1 MKKKTK
7 FNNKKKIINPYYT
20 NLYLSGGEIASGVI
34 NAAGQAIQSG
44 IQAGQ
49 IANTSKMEEN
59 IKAASTANIG
69 ENAKSTNDLMNA
81 WNSIDWQNG
90 TSKEELYGDH
100 GQRTAQAFVGMTQ
113 GATQGKGL
121 FGRSMGV
128 AGSILGTIIGS
139 SAAAAKAKKKAK
151 EINQKANLANA
162 NQLSAFQ
169 NSASNLSENT
179 NLNALSTYAAEGGPL
194 FTNGGQFGNDVTY
207 INEGGTHEENIYD
220 GVPQGMAPDGNPNLV
235 EEGEVIYNDYVYSNR
250 LKPDKKLLEAYNLPT
265 KYKDK
270 TFAEIAD
277 DLSKESKER
286 QYDPISKRGLEDS
299 MNKLQQAQDKFKE
312 IKKQKQLNQLMSK
325 LTDEDLSLLSEMTQS
340 QQPQQTMFDIG
351 GPIEPIVPNIQG
363 FNTQQIQTPDIQQ
376 TSNTLTNTVNN
387 TASKPFDISY
397 LKNDN
402 ITGQITDT
410 LGQITKAIAN
420 TNKQNN
426 AEKYRDL
433 NKKGIVPAFAKGG
446 YLFADGGQEQKDF
459 LRQLSEDFASNEY
472 QRMQEEGLADYMKTA
487 NSDYMKLVK
496 DLQKLELDDE
506 EAYNQERL
514 EKFSNNIPTPLD
526 LLKNESNL
534 FEKKTSKINKKQ
546 QRQEKWNEFKEGLK
560 NPDILRTIP
569 IGVKGA
575 MALSDA
581 LGWTNKTDYSN
592 PNLIAKNTRT
602 VGVPTIGN
610 YMTYNPL
617 DPNYMTNQQ
626 RQLAMANQ
634 NAIMNTSMGNAGTA
648 MAGLLAN
655 SYNNQI
661 AQGDT
666 YRKAM
671 EENLK
676 QRQLVEDFNRGTN
689 VQNAQMMLDADKAN
703 QKTFLESGLTQAKM
717 REEIDQALSSARSAN
732 LDNFLASLGDLG
744 KETTD
749 RNAVN
754 TTIDKTGIPGAED
767 FKRKYGGKLKR
778 NKKSKYFKTL

>member
-1 MKKKTK
+1 MKKKIK

-44 IQAGQ
+44 IQSGQ
-49 IANTSKMEEN
+49 IADTSKMEEN
-59 IKAASTANIG
+59 IKAASTTNIG

-90 TSKEELYGDH
+90 TSKQELYGDH
-100 GQRTAQAFVGMTQ
+100 GQRTAQAFMGMAQ

-128 AGSILGTIIGS
+128 AGSALGTIIGS
-139 SAAAAKAKKKAK
+139 ISAAAKAKKKAE

-265 KYKDK
+265 KYKNK

-325 LTDEDLSLLSEMTQS
+325 LTNDDLSLLSEMAQS

-351 GPIEPIVPNIQG
+351 GMIEPIVPNIQG

-376 TSNTLTNTVNN
+376 TSDILTNTVNN

-410 LGQITKAIAN
+410 LGQITEAIAN
-420 TNKQNN
+420 ASKQNN
-426 AEKYRDL
+426 AEKYRNL
-433 NKKGIVPAFAKGG
+433 NKKGIVPAFAEGG
-446 YLFADGGQEQKDF
+446 YLFDTGGDKIKQQIDLFNTLKSSSEENQKDIVKS
-459 LRQLSEDFASNEY
+459 LKSIHLDPLESPIGKKIQVPVIQLKRPTVQQFNSQEDIDAFKEQNK
-472 QRMQEEGLADYMKTA
+472 QELKEA
-487 NSDYMKLVK
+487 N
-496 DLQKLELDDE
+496 
-506 EAYNQERL
+506 
-514 EKFSNNIPTPLD
+514 
-526 LLKNESNL
+526 
-534 FEKKTSKINKKQ
+534 KQ
-546 QRQEKWNEFKEGLK
+546 YRQEKWNEFKEGLK

-592 PNLIAKNTRT
+592 PNLIAKNTKT
-602 VGVPTIGN
+602 VSAPTIGN
-610 YMTYNPL
+610 YMAYNPL
-617 DPNYMTNQQ
+617 DPNYMMNQQ

-634 NAIMNTSMGNAGTA
+634 NAIMNASMGNAGTA

-671 EENLK
+671 EEDFKRK
-676 QRQLVEDFNRGTN
+676 QFVEDFNRGTN
-689 VQNAQMMLDADKAN
+689 VQKAQLMLDADKAN
-703 QKTFLESGLTQAKM
+703 QKTFLESGLQQATA
-717 REEIDQALSSARSAN
+717 REAIDQALSSAKSAN

>member
-1 MKKKTK
+1 MKKKIK
-7 FNNKKKIINPYYT
+7 FNNKNKIINPYYT

-49 IANTSKMEEN
+49 IADTSKMEEN

-90 TSKEELYGDH
+90 TSKQELYGDH
-100 GQRTAQAFVGMTQ
+100 GQRAAQAFMGMTQ

-128 AGSILGTIIGS
+128 AGSALGTIIGS
-139 SAAAAKAKKKAK
+139 ISAAVKSKKKAE

-169 NSASNLSENT
+169 NSASNLSENA

-194 FTNGGQFGNDVTY
+194 FTNGGQFDNDVTY

-265 KYKDK
+265 KYKNK

-286 QYDPISKRGLEDS
+286 QYDPISKRGLEDN

-325 LTDEDLSLLSEMTQS
+325 LTNDDLSLLSEMAQS
-340 QQPQQTMFDIG
+340 QQPQQTKFDLG
-351 GPIEPIVPNIQG
+351 GMETLAPNIQG
-363 FNTQQIQTPDIQQ
+363 FNVPQIQTPDVQQ
-376 TSNTLTNTVNN
+376 VSSTLTNTVNN
-387 TASKPFDISY
+387 TASKPFNLSY

-410 LGQITKAIAN
+410 LGQITGAIADAA
-420 TNKQNN
+420 KQNN

-433 NKKGIVPAFAKGG
+433 NKKGIVPAFAEGG
-446 YLFADGGQEQKDF
+446 YLFADGGDPLLKYISTIKDPTNRQKLYDEYVQYNYPTVNESDLTSVEPVNKSLFGNNTTEKNSKKQQQRIKTPKVKTELTEEQK
-459 LRQLSEDFASNEY
+459 Q
-472 QRMQEEGLADYMKTA
+472 Q
-487 NSDYMKLVK
+487 
-496 DLQKLELDDE
+496 
-506 EAYNQERL
+506 
-514 EKFSNNIPTPLD
+514 
-526 LLKNESNL
+526 
-534 FEKKTSKINKKQ
+534 KQ
-546 QRQEKWNEFKEGLK
+546 QRQEKWNKFKEGLK

-592 PNLIAKNTRT
+592 PNLIAKNTKT
-602 VGVPTIGN
+602 VGAPTIGN

-617 DPNYMTNQQ
+617 DPNYMMNQQ

-634 NAIMNTSMGNAGTA
+634 NAIMNASMGNAGTA

-661 AQGDT
+661 AQGDA

-689 VQNAQMMLDADKAN
+689 VQKAQLMLDADKAN
-703 QKTFLESGLTQAKM
+703 QKTFLESGLQQATA
-717 REEIDQALSSARSAN
+717 REAIDQALSSARSAN

>member
-20 NLYLSGGEIASGVI
+20 NLYLSGGEIASGAV
-34 NAAGQAIQSG
+34 NATGQAIQSG

-49 IANTSKMEEN
+49 IADTSKMEEN

-69 ENAKSTNDLMNA
+69 EGAKSTNDLMNA
-81 WNSIDWQNG
+81 WNSIDWQSG
-90 TSKEELYGDH
+90 TSKEELYGNH
-100 GQRTAQAFVGMTQ
+100 GQRAAQAFMGMAQ
-113 GATQGKGL
+113 GAASGKGL
-121 FGRSMGV
+121 FGRSMGIV
-128 AGSILGTIIGS
+128 GSALGTAIGSIG
-139 SAAAAKAKKKAK
+139 AAVKAKRKAE
-151 EINQKANLANA
+151 EINEKSKLANA

-169 NSASNLSENT
+169 NSASNLSENS

-220 GVPQGMAPDGNPNLV
+220 GVPQGIAPDGNPNLV

-250 LKPDKKLLEAYNLPT
+250 LKPDKKLLETYNLPT

-312 IKKQKQLNQLMSK
+312 IRKQKQLDQLMSK
-325 LTDEDLSLLSEMTQS
+325 LTNDDLSLLSEMAQQ
-340 QQPQQTMFDIG
+340 QQPQQTKFDLG
-351 GPIEPIVPNIQG
+351 GMETLAPNIQG
-363 FNTQQIQTPDIQQ
+363 FNVPQIQTPDVQQ
-376 TSNTLTNTVNN
+376 VSNTLTNTVNN
-387 TASKPFDISY
+387 TASKPFNLSY
-397 LKNDN
+397 LNNDN
-402 ITGQITDT
+402 ISGQIADT
-410 LGQITKAIAN
+410 LGQITGAIADAA
-420 TNKQNN
+420 KQNN
-426 AEKYRDL
+426 AESYRDL
-433 NKKGIVPAFAKGG
+433 NKKGIVPAFAEGG
-446 YLFADGGQEQKDF
+446 YLFADGGNRLNLLKSPIGKKIKASDIQLKRPTVQQFNSQEDIDAFKEQN
-459 LRQLSEDFASNEY
+459 RQELKE
-472 QRMQEEGLADYMKTA
+472 A
-487 NSDYMKLVK
+487 NKQYR
-496 DLQKLELDDE
+496 
-506 EAYNQERL
+506 QERWN
-514 EKFSNNIPTPLD
+514 KFKED
-526 LLKNESNL
+526 LKNSE
-534 FEKKTSKINKKQ
+534 
-546 QRQEKWNEFKEGLK
+546 
-560 NPDILRTIP
+560 ILRTIP

-602 VGVPTIGN
+602 VGAPTIGN
-610 YMTYNPL
+610 YMAYNPL
-617 DPNYMTNQQ
+617 DPNYMMNQQ

-634 NAIMNTSMGNAGTA
+634 NAIMNASIGNAGTT

-689 VQNAQMMLDADKAN
+689 VQNAQMILDADKAN
-703 QKTFLESGLTQAKM
+703 QKAFLESGLTQAKL
-717 REEIDQALSSARSAN
+717 REEIDQALSSARSTN

>member
-1 MKKKTK
+1 MKKKIK

-44 IQAGQ
+44 IQSGQ
-49 IANTSKMEEN
+49 IADTSKMEEN
-59 IKAASTANIG
+59 VKAASTANIG
-69 ENAKSTNDLMNA
+69 EGVKSTNDLMNA
-81 WNSIDWQNG
+81 WNSIDWQSG

-100 GQRTAQAFVGMTQ
+100 GQRAAQAFMGMAQ

-121 FGRSMGV
+121 FGKALGI
-128 AGSILGTIIGS
+128 AGSALGTAIGS
-139 SAAAAKAKKKAK
+139 IGAAVKAKKKAK

-207 INEGGTHEENIYD
+207 INEGGTHEENVYD

-325 LTDEDLSLLSEMTQS
+325 LTNDDLSLLSEMAQS
-340 QQPQQTMFDIG
+340 QQPQQTKFDLG
-351 GPIEPIVPNIQG
+351 GMEILAPNIQG
-363 FNTQQIQTPDIQQ
+363 FNVPQIQTPDVQQ
-376 TSNTLTNTVNN
+376 VSNTLTNTVNN
-387 TASKPFDISY
+387 TASKPFNLSY

-410 LGQITKAIAN
+410 LGQITEAIAN
-420 TNKQNN
+420 ASKQNN
-426 AEKYRDL
+426 TERYRNL
-433 NKKGIVPAFAKGG
+433 NKKGIIPAFAEGG
-446 YLFADGGQEQKDF
+446 YLFAGGGDPLLKYISTIKDPTNRQKLYDEYVQYNYPTVNESDLTGVEPVNESLFENNTTEKKSKKQQQRIKTPKVKAELTEEQK
-459 LRQLSEDFASNEY
+459 Q
-472 QRMQEEGLADYMKTA
+472 Q
-487 NSDYMKLVK
+487 
-496 DLQKLELDDE
+496 
-506 EAYNQERL
+506 
-514 EKFSNNIPTPLD
+514 
-526 LLKNESNL
+526 
-534 FEKKTSKINKKQ
+534 KQ
-546 QRQEKWNEFKEGLK
+546 QRQEKWNKFKEGLK

-602 VGVPTIGN
+602 IGTPTIGN
-610 YMTYNPL
+610 YMAYNPL
-617 DPNYMTNQQ
+617 DPNYMMNQQ

-634 NAIMNTSMGNAGTA
+634 NAITNASMGNAGTA

-655 SYNNQI
+655 SYNTQI

-671 EENLK
+671 EEDLK

-689 VQNAQMMLDADKAN
+689 VQKAQMMLDADKAN
-703 QKTFLESGLTQAKM
+703 QKTFLESGLAQAKM
-717 REEIDQALSSARSAN
+717 REEIDQALSGAKSTN

-754 TTIDKTGIPGAED
+754 TTIDKTGVLGAED

>member
-7 FNNKKKIINPYYT
+7 FNNKNKIINPYYT

-49 IANTSKMEEN
+49 IADTSKMEEN

-90 TSKEELYGDH
+90 TSKQELYGDH
-100 GQRTAQAFVGMTQ
+100 GQRTAQAFIGMAQ

-121 FGRSMGV
+121 FNRTMGV
-128 AGSILGTIIGS
+128 AGSALGTIIGS
-139 SAAAAKAKKKAK
+139 ISAAVKSKKKAE

-169 NSASNLSENT
+169 NNASNLSENT

-194 FTNGGQFGNDVTY
+194 FTNGGQFGNNVTY

-265 KYKDK
+265 KYKNK

-325 LTDEDLSLLSEMTQS
+325 LTNDDLSLLSEMAQS

-363 FNTQQIQTPDIQQ
+363 FDVQQVPIPDIQQ
-376 TSNTLTNTVNN
+376 TSDILTNTVNN
-387 TASKPFDISY
+387 TASKPFNISY

-410 LGQITKAIAN
+410 LGQITEAIAN
-420 TNKQNN
+420 ASKQNN
-426 AEKYRDL
+426 AEKYRNL
-433 NKKGIVPAFAKGG
+433 NKKGIIPAFAKGG

-472 QRMQEEGLADYMKTA
+472 QRIQEEGLADYMKTA
-487 NSDYMKLVK
+487 NSDYMKLVN

-514 EKFSNNIPTPLD
+514 EKFSNNLPTPLD

-534 FEKKTSKINKKQ
+534 FEKKTPKIDKKQ
-546 QRQEKWNEFKEGLK
+546 QRQEKWNKFKEGLK

-602 VGVPTIGN
+602 VGAPTIGN
-610 YMTYNPL
+610 YMAYNPL
-617 DPNYMTNQQ
+617 DPNYMMNQQ

-634 NAIMNTSMGNAGTA
+634 NAIMNASMGNAGTA

-655 SYNNQI
+655 SYNTQI
-661 AQGDT
+661 AQGDA

-671 EENLK
+671 EEDFKRK
-676 QRQLVEDFNRGTN
+676 QFVEDFNRGTN
-689 VQNAQMMLDADKAN
+689 VQKAQLMLDADKAN
-703 QKTFLESGLTQAKM
+703 QKTFLESGLQQATA
-717 REEIDQALSSARSAN
+717 REAIDQNLSSAKSAN
-732 LDNFLASLGDLG
+732 LDNFLASLGGLG
-744 KETTD
+744 KEVTD

>member
-7 FNNKKKIINPYYT
+7 FNNKNKIINPYYT

-44 IQAGQ
+44 IQSGQ
-49 IANTSKMEEN
+49 IADTSKMEEN

-69 ENAKSTNDLMNA
+69 EGAKSTNDLMNA
-81 WNSIDWQNG
+81 WNSINWQNG

-100 GQRTAQAFVGMTQ
+100 GQRAAQAFMGMAQ

-121 FGRSMGV
+121 FGKALGI
-128 AGSILGTIIGS
+128 AGSALGTMIGS
-139 SAAAAKAKKKAK
+139 ISAAAKAKKKAK

-351 GPIEPIVPNIQG
+351 GMIEPIVSNIKG
-363 FNTQQIQTPDIQQ
+363 FDVQQIQTPDIQQ
-376 TSNTLTNTVNN
+376 TSDILTNTVNN
-387 TASKPFDISY
+387 TASKPFNISY

-410 LGQITKAIAN
+410 LGQITEAIAN
-420 TNKQNN
+420 ASKQNN

-433 NKKGIVPAFAKGG
+433 NKKGIVPAFAEGG
-446 YLFADGGQEQKDF
+446 YLFANGGDPLLKYISTIKDPTNRQKLYDEYVQYNYPTVNESDLTGVEPINQSLFGNNTTEKKSKKQQQRIKTPKVKTELTEEQK
-459 LRQLSEDFASNEY
+459 Q
-472 QRMQEEGLADYMKTA
+472 Q
-487 NSDYMKLVK
+487 
-496 DLQKLELDDE
+496 
-506 EAYNQERL
+506 
-514 EKFSNNIPTPLD
+514 
-526 LLKNESNL
+526 
-534 FEKKTSKINKKQ
+534 KQ
-546 QRQEKWNEFKEGLK
+546 QRQEKWNKFKEGLK

-592 PNLIAKNTRT
+592 PNLIAKNTKT
-602 VGVPTIGN
+602 IGAPTIGN
-610 YMTYNPL
+610 YMAYNPL
-617 DPNYMTNQQ
+617 DPNYMMNQQ

-634 NAIMNTSMGNAGTA
+634 NAIMNASMGNAGTA

-661 AQGDT
+661 AQGDV

-689 VQNAQMMLDADKAN
+689 VQKAQMMLDADKAN
-703 QKTFLESGLTQAKM
+703 QKTFLESGLAQAKM
-717 REEIDQALSSARSAN
+717 REEIDQALSGAKSTN
-732 LDNFLASLGDLG
+732 LDSFLASLGDLG

>member
-20 NLYLSGGEIASGVI
+20 NLYLSGGAIASGVI

-44 IQAGQ
+44 IQSGQ
-49 IANTSKMEEN
+49 IADTSKMEEN

-81 WNSIDWQNG
+81 WNSINWQNG

-100 GQRTAQAFVGMTQ
+100 GQRAAQAFMGMTQ

-128 AGSILGTIIGS
+128 AGSALGTIIGS
-139 SAAAAKAKKKAK
+139 ISAAVKAKKKAK

-169 NSASNLSENT
+169 NSASNLSENA

-250 LKPDKKLLEAYNLPT
+250 LKPDKNLLEAYNLPT
-265 KYKDK
+265 KYKNK

-325 LTDEDLSLLSEMTQS
+325 LTNDDLSLLSEMAQS

-351 GPIEPIVPNIQG
+351 GMIEPIVSNIKG
-363 FNTQQIQTPDIQQ
+363 FDVQQIQTPDIQQ
-376 TSNTLTNTVNN
+376 TSDILTNTVNN
-387 TASKPFDISY
+387 TASKPFNINY

-410 LGQITKAIAN
+410 LGQITEAIAN
-420 TNKQNN
+420 ASKQNN
-426 AEKYRDL
+426 AEKYRNL
-433 NKKGIVPAFAKGG
+433 NKKGIIPAFAEGG
-446 YLFADGGQEQKDF
+446 YLFANGGDPLLKYISTIKDPTNRQKLYDEYVQYNYPTVNESDLTGVEPGNQPLFGNNTTEKKSKKQQQRIKTPKVKTELTEEQK
-459 LRQLSEDFASNEY
+459 Q
-472 QRMQEEGLADYMKTA
+472 Q
-487 NSDYMKLVK
+487 
-496 DLQKLELDDE
+496 
-506 EAYNQERL
+506 
-514 EKFSNNIPTPLD
+514 
-526 LLKNESNL
+526 
-534 FEKKTSKINKKQ
+534 KQ
-546 QRQEKWNEFKEGLK
+546 QRQEKWNKFKEGLK

-592 PNLIAKNTRT
+592 PNLIAKNTKT
-602 VGVPTIGN
+602 VGAPTIGN
-610 YMTYNPL
+610 YMAYNPL
-617 DPNYMTNQQ
+617 DPNYMMNQQ

-634 NAIMNTSMGNAGTA
+634 NAIMNASIGNAGTA

-655 SYNNQI
+655 SYNTQI

-703 QKTFLESGLTQAKM
+703 QKTFLESGLAQAKM
-717 REEIDQALSSARSAN
+717 REEIDQALSGAKSTN
-732 LDNFLASLGDLG
+732 LDSFLASLGDLG

-754 TTIDKTGIPGAED
+754 TTIDKTGVPGAED

>member
-1 MKKKTK
+1 MKKKIK

-44 IQAGQ
+44 IQSGQ
-49 IANTSKMEEN
+49 IADTSKMEEN

-69 ENAKSTNDLMNA
+69 EGAKSTNDLMNA
-81 WNSIDWQNG
+81 WNSIDWQSG

-100 GQRTAQAFVGMTQ
+100 GQRAAQAFMGMAQ

-121 FGRSMGV
+121 FGKALGI
-128 AGSILGTIIGS
+128 AGSALGTMVGS
-139 SAAAAKAKKKAK
+139 ISAAAKAKKKAK

-169 NSASNLSENT
+169 NSALNLSENA

-265 KYKDK
+265 KYKNK

-325 LTDEDLSLLSEMTQS
+325 LTNDDLSLLSEITQS
-340 QQPQQTMFDIG
+340 QQPQQTKFDLG
-351 GPIEPIVPNIQG
+351 GMETLAPNIQG
-363 FNTQQIQTPDIQQ
+363 FNVPQIQTPDVQQ
-376 TSNTLTNTVNN
+376 VSSTLTNTVNN
-387 TASKPFDISY
+387 TASKPFNLSY

-410 LGQITKAIAN
+410 LGQITEAIADAA
-420 TNKQNN
+420 KQNN
-426 AEKYRDL
+426 TEKYRDL
-433 NKKGIVPAFAKGG
+433 NKKGIVPAFAEGG
-446 YLFADGGQEQKDF
+446 YLFADGGDPLLKYISTIKDPTNRQKLYDEYVQYNYPTINESDLTGVEPVNQSLFGNNTTEKKSKKQQQRIKTPKVKTELTEEQK
-459 LRQLSEDFASNEY
+459 Q
-472 QRMQEEGLADYMKTA
+472 Q
-487 NSDYMKLVK
+487 
-496 DLQKLELDDE
+496 
-506 EAYNQERL
+506 
-514 EKFSNNIPTPLD
+514 
-526 LLKNESNL
+526 
-534 FEKKTSKINKKQ
+534 KQ
-546 QRQEKWNEFKEGLK
+546 QRQEKWNKFKEGLK

-592 PNLIAKNTRT
+592 PNLIAKNTRN
-602 VGVPTIGN
+602 VGAPTIGN
-610 YMTYNPL
+610 YMAYNPL
-617 DPNYMTNQQ
+617 DPNYMMNQQ

-634 NAIMNTSMGNAGTA
+634 NAIINASMGNAGTA

-655 SYNNQI
+655 SYNTQI

-666 YRKAM
+666 YRKAI

-676 QRQLVEDFNRGTN
+676 QKQLVEDFNRGTN

-703 QKTFLESGLTQAKM
+703 QKTFLESGLQQATA
-717 REEIDQALSSARSAN
+717 REAIDQALSSARSAN

-754 TTIDKTGIPGAED
+754 TTIDKTGVPGAED

>member
-1 MKKKTK
+1 MKKKIK
-7 FNNKKKIINPYYT
+7 FNNKKKIINSYYT
-20 NLYLSGGEIASGVI
+20 NLYLNGGEIASGAI
-34 NAAGQAIQSG
+34 NAAEQAIQSG

-49 IANTSKMEEN
+49 IADTSKMEEN
-59 IKAASTANIG
+59 IKAISTANIG

-81 WNSIDWQNG
+81 WNSIDWQSG

-100 GQRTAQAFVGMTQ
+100 DQRTAQAFQGMAQ
-113 GATQGKGL
+113 GAAQGKGL
-121 FGRSMGV
+121 FGKALGI
-128 AGSILGTIIGS
+128 AGSALGTIIGS
-139 SAAAAKAKKKAK
+139 TAAAAKAKKKAK

-194 FTNGGQFGNDVTY
+194 FTNGGQFGNGVTY

-220 GVPQGMAPDGNPNLV
+220 GVPQGIAPDGNPNLV

-250 LKPDKKLLEAYNLPT
+250 LKPDKKLLETYNLPT
-265 KYKDK
+265 KYKNK

-286 QYDPISKRGLEDS
+286 QYDPISKKGLEDS
-299 MNKLQQAQDKFKE
+299 MNKLQQVQDKFKE

-325 LTDEDLSLLSEMTQS
+325 LTNDDLSLLSEITQL
-340 QQPQQTMFDIG
+340 QQPQQTMFD
-351 GPIEPIVPNIQG
+351 
-363 FNTQQIQTPDIQQ
+363 T
-376 TSNTLTNTVNN
+376 
-387 TASKPFDISY
+387 
-397 LKNDN
+397 
-402 ITGQITDT
+402 
-410 LGQITKAIAN
+410 
-420 TNKQNN
+420 
-426 AEKYRDL
+426 
-433 NKKGIVPAFAKGG
+433 
-446 YLFADGGQEQKDF
+446 GGQE
-459 LRQLSEDFASNEY
+459 
-472 QRMQEEGLADYMKTA
+472 
-487 NSDYMKLVK
+487 
-496 DLQKLELDDE
+496 
-506 EAYNQERL
+506 
-514 EKFSNNIPTPLD
+514 
-526 LLKNESNL
+526 
-534 FEKKTSKINKKQ
+534 NKKQ

-560 NPDILRTIP
+560 NPEILRTIP

-581 LGWTNKTDYSN
+581 LGYTNKTDYSN
-592 PNLIAKNTRT
+592 PNLIAKNTRIIDA
-602 VGVPTIGN
+602 PTIGN
-610 YMTYNPL
+610 YMAYNPL
-617 DPNYMTNQQ
+617 DPNYMMNQQ

-634 NAIMNTSMGNAGTA
+634 NAIMNASMGNAGTT

-661 AQGDT
+661 AQGDA

-703 QKTFLESGLTQAKM
+703 QKTFLESGLAQTKM
-717 REEIDQALSSARSAN
+717 REEIDQALSGARSAN

-767 FKRKYGGKLKR
+767 FKRKCGGKLKR

>member
-1 MKKKTK
+1 MKKKIK
-7 FNNKKKIINPYYT
+7 FNNKNKIINPYYT

-49 IANTSKMEEN
+49 IADTSKMEEN

-90 TSKEELYGDH
+90 TSKQELYGDH
-100 GQRTAQAFVGMTQ
+100 GQRAAQAFMGMTQ

-128 AGSILGTIIGS
+128 AGSALGTIIGS
-139 SAAAAKAKKKAK
+139 ISAAVKSKKKAE

-169 NSASNLSENT
+169 NSASNLSENA

-194 FTNGGQFGNDVTY
+194 FTNGGQFDNDVTY

-265 KYKDK
+265 KYKNK

-286 QYDPISKRGLEDS
+286 QYDPISKRGLEDN

-325 LTDEDLSLLSEMTQS
+325 LTNDDLSLLSEMAQS
-340 QQPQQTMFDIG
+340 QQPQQTKFDLG
-351 GPIEPIVPNIQG
+351 GMETLAPNIQG
-363 FNTQQIQTPDIQQ
+363 FNVPQIQTPDVQQ
-376 TSNTLTNTVNN
+376 VSSTLTNTVNN
-387 TASKPFDISY
+387 TASKPFNLSY

-410 LGQITKAIAN
+410 LGQITGAIADAA
-420 TNKQNN
+420 KQNN

-433 NKKGIVPAFAKGG
+433 NKKGIVPAFAEGG
-446 YLFADGGQEQKDF
+446 YLFADGGDPLLKYISTIKDPTNRQKLYDEYVQYNYPTVNESDLTSVEPVNKSLFGNNTTEKNSKKQQQRIKTPKVKTELTEEQK
-459 LRQLSEDFASNEY
+459 Q
-472 QRMQEEGLADYMKTA
+472 Q
-487 NSDYMKLVK
+487 
-496 DLQKLELDDE
+496 
-506 EAYNQERL
+506 
-514 EKFSNNIPTPLD
+514 
-526 LLKNESNL
+526 
-534 FEKKTSKINKKQ
+534 KQ
-546 QRQEKWNEFKEGLK
+546 QRQEKWNKFKEGLK

-592 PNLIAKNTRT
+592 PNLIAKNTKT
-602 VGVPTIGN
+602 VGAPTIGN

-617 DPNYMTNQQ
+617 DPNYMMNQQ

-634 NAIMNTSMGNAGTA
+634 NAIMNASMGNAGTA

-661 AQGDT
+661 AQGDA

-671 EENLK
+671 EEDFKRK
-676 QRQLVEDFNRGTN
+676 QFVEDFNRGTN
-689 VQNAQMMLDADKAN
+689 VQKAQLMLDADKAN
-703 QKTFLESGLTQAKM
+703 QKTFLESGLQQATA
-717 REEIDQALSSARSAN
+717 REAIDQALSSARSAN

>member
-20 NLYLSGGEIASGVI
+20 NLYLSGGEIASGAI

-49 IANTSKMEEN
+49 IADTSKMEEN
-59 IKAASTANIG
+59 IKAASTTNIG
-69 ENAKSTNDLMNA
+69 EGVKSTNDLMNA
-81 WNSIDWQNG
+81 WNSINWQSG

-100 GQRTAQAFVGMTQ
+100 GQRAAQAFMGMAQ

-121 FGRSMGV
+121 FGKALGI
-128 AGSILGTIIGS
+128 AGSALGTMIGS
-139 SAAAAKAKKKAK
+139 IGAAAKAKKKAK

-207 INEGGTHEENIYD
+207 INEGGTHEENVYD
-220 GVPQGMAPDGNPNLV
+220 GVPQGIAPDGNPNLV

-325 LTDEDLSLLSEMTQS
+325 LTNDDLSLLSEITQS
-340 QQPQQTMFDIG
+340 QQPQQTKFDLG
-351 GPIEPIVPNIQG
+351 GMETLAPNIQG
-363 FNTQQIQTPDIQQ
+363 FNVPQIQTPDVQQ
-376 TSNTLTNTVNN
+376 VSSILTNTVNN
-387 TASKPFDISY
+387 TASKPFNLSY

-410 LGQITKAIAN
+410 LGQITGAIADAA
-420 TNKQNN
+420 KQNN
-426 AEKYRDL
+426 AEKYGDL
-433 NKKGIVPAFAKGG
+433 NKKGIVPAFAEGG
-446 YLFADGGQEQKDF
+446 YLFANGGDPLLKYISTIKDPTNRQKLYDEYVQYNYPTVNESDLTGVEPVNESLFGNNTTEKKSKKQQQRIKTPKVKTELTEEQK
-459 LRQLSEDFASNEY
+459 Q
-472 QRMQEEGLADYMKTA
+472 Q
-487 NSDYMKLVK
+487 
-496 DLQKLELDDE
+496 
-506 EAYNQERL
+506 
-514 EKFSNNIPTPLD
+514 
-526 LLKNESNL
+526 
-534 FEKKTSKINKKQ
+534 KQ
-546 QRQEKWNEFKEGLK
+546 QRQEKWNKFKEGLK

-602 VGVPTIGN
+602 IGAPTIGN
-610 YMTYNPL
+610 YMAYNPL
-617 DPNYMTNQQ
+617 DPNYMMNQQ

-634 NAIMNTSMGNAGTA
+634 NAIINASMGNAGTA

-666 YRKAM
+666 YKKAM

-689 VQNAQMMLDADKAN
+689 VQNAQMILDADKAN
-703 QKTFLESGLTQAKM
+703 QKTFLESGLQQATA
-717 REEIDQALSSARSAN
+717 REAIDQNLSSARSAN

>member
-1 MKKKTK
+1 MKKKIK

-44 IQAGQ
+44 IQSGQ
-49 IANTSKMEEN
+49 IADTSKMEEN

-69 ENAKSTNDLMNA
+69 EGAKSTNDLMNA
-81 WNSIDWQNG
+81 WNSIDWQSG

-100 GQRTAQAFVGMTQ
+100 GQRTAQAFLGMAQ

-121 FGRSMGV
+121 FGKALGI
-128 AGSILGTIIGS
+128 AGSAFGTMIGS
-139 SAAAAKAKKKAK
+139 ISAAAKAKKKAK

-169 NSASNLSENT
+169 NNASNLSENA

-325 LTDEDLSLLSEMTQS
+325 LTNDDLSLLSEITQS
-340 QQPQQTMFDIG
+340 QQPQQTKFDLG
-351 GPIEPIVPNIQG
+351 GMETLAPNIQG
-363 FNTQQIQTPDIQQ
+363 FNVPQIQTPDVQQ
-376 TSNTLTNTVNN
+376 VSSTLTNTVNN
-387 TASKPFDISY
+387 TASKPFNLSY

-410 LGQITKAIAN
+410 LGQITGAIVDAA
-420 TNKQNN
+420 KQNN
-426 AEKYRDL
+426 AKKYRDL
-433 NKKGIVPAFAKGG
+433 NKKGIVPAFAEGG
-446 YLFADGGQEQKDF
+446 YLFADGGDPLLKYISTIKDPTNRQKLYDEYVQYNYPTVNESDLTGVEPVNQSLFGNNTTEKKSKKQQQRIKTPKVKTELTEEQK
-459 LRQLSEDFASNEY
+459 Q
-472 QRMQEEGLADYMKTA
+472 Q
-487 NSDYMKLVK
+487 
-496 DLQKLELDDE
+496 
-506 EAYNQERL
+506 
-514 EKFSNNIPTPLD
+514 
-526 LLKNESNL
+526 
-534 FEKKTSKINKKQ
+534 KQ
-546 QRQEKWNEFKEGLK
+546 QRQEKWNKFKEGLK

-602 VGVPTIGN
+602 VGAPTIGN

-617 DPNYMTNQQ
+617 DPNYMMNQQ

-634 NAIMNTSMGNAGTA
+634 NAIMNASMGNAGTA

-671 EENLK
+671 EEDFKRK
-676 QRQLVEDFNRGTN
+676 QFVEDFNRGTN
-689 VQNAQMMLDADKAN
+689 VQKAQLMLDADKAN
-703 QKTFLESGLTQAKM
+703 QKTFLESGLQQATA
-717 REEIDQALSSARSAN
+717 REAIDQALSGAKSTN
-732 LDNFLASLGDLG
+732 LDTFLASLGDLG

>member
-44 IQAGQ
+44 IQSGQ
-49 IANTSKMEEN
+49 IADTSKMEEN

-69 ENAKSTNDLMNA
+69 EGVKSTNDLMNA
-81 WNSIDWQNG
+81 WNSIDWQSG

-100 GQRTAQAFVGMTQ
+100 GQRTAQAFMGMAQ

-121 FGRSMGV
+121 FSKALGI
-128 AGSILGTIIGS
+128 AGSALGTMIGS
-139 SAAAAKAKKKAK
+139 ISAAAKAKKKAK

-250 LKPDKKLLEAYNLPT
+250 LKPDKKLLEVYNLPT
-265 KYKDK
+265 KYKNK

-299 MNKLQQAQDKFKE
+299 MNKLQQAQDKIKE
-312 IKKQKQLNQLMSK
+312 IKKQKQLDQLMSK
-325 LTDEDLSLLSEMTQS
+325 LTDEDLSLLSEMAQQ
-340 QQPQQTMFDIG
+340 QQPQQTMFDLG
-351 GPIEPIVPNIQG
+351 GMETLAPNIQG
-363 FNTQQIQTPDIQQ
+363 FNVPQIQTPDVQQ
-376 TSNTLTNTVNN
+376 VSSTLTNTVNN
-387 TASKPFDISY
+387 TASKPFNLSY

-410 LGQITKAIAN
+410 LGQITGAIADAA
-420 TNKQNN
+420 KQNN
-426 AEKYRDL
+426 VEKYRNL
-433 NKKGIVPAFAKGG
+433 NKKGIIPAFAEGG
-446 YLFADGGQEQKDF
+446 YLFANGGDPLLKYISTIKDPTN
-459 LRQLSEDFASNEY
+459 R
-472 QRMQEEGLADYMKTA
+472 
-487 NSDYMKLVK
+487 
-496 DLQKLELDDE
+496 QKLYDE
-506 EAYNQERL
+506 YVQYNY
-514 EKFSNNIPTPLD
+514 PTV
-526 LLKNESNL
+526 NESNL
-534 FEKKTSKINKKQ
+534 IGIEPVNESLFGNNTTEKNSKKQQQRIKTPKIKTELTEEQKQQKQ
-546 QRQEKWNEFKEGLK
+546 QRQEKWNKFKEGLK

-602 VGVPTIGN
+602 VGAPTIGN

-617 DPNYMTNQQ
+617 DPNYMMNQQ

-634 NAIMNTSMGNAGTA
+634 NAITNASMGNAGTA

-655 SYNNQI
+655 SYNTQI

-703 QKTFLESGLTQAKM
+703 QKTFLESGLAQAKM
-717 REEIDQALSSARSAN
+717 REEIDQALSGAKSTN